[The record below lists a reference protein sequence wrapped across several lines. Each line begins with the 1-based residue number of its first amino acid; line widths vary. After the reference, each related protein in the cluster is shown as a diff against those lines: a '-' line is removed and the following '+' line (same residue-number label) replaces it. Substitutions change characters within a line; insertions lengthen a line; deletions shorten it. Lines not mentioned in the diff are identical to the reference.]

1 MSNWKRRLVLAATA
15 TTLAAGAAM
24 LPAAT
29 AMAAPMPVGGVATSE
44 TAPATLAPSDL
55 CADQWGMMTWC
66 S

>member
-15 TTLAAGAAM
+15 TTLAAGAAIV
-24 LPAAT
+24 PAAT
-29 AMAAPMPVGGVATSE
+29 AMASPLPAGSAATSA
-44 TAPATLAPSDL
+44 TQSAPQAPSPL

>member
-15 TTLAAGAAM
+15 TTLAAGAAI

-29 AMAAPMPVGGVATSE
+29 AMAAPMPAGVATS
-44 TAPATLAPSDL
+44 AAPSAPHAPSPL